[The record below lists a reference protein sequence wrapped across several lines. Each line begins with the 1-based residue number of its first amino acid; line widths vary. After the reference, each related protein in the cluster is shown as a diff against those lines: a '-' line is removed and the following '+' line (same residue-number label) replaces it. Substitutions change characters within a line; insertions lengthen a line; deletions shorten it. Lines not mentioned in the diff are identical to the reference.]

1 MPPKF
6 DHGLHRGS
14 SDQAG
19 LLPNYY
25 PGVWQAGGPDREASP
40 WHDPTSAP
48 ASQRHARPRAGRRPQ
63 LAQRTHFSV
72 QLVSAVEQGRKPA
85 SHAFATAAAR
95 ALQADPQWLLGQDR
109 VHRQHDFEQPGPV
122 GELRAVIDA
131 WDDPDIRAPLDGL
144 DVLAQRVAAGER
156 LRHRGRYDELDSV
169 LPPLLRQ
176 LYAHAADTSRGTELS
191 EQVAALL
198 ADGYS
203 LLHAAANRYGLVDV
217 VAQAV
222 DRHLDAAERSGDPL
236 RPAVAAYR
244 RTNHQMRFGN
254 FTAALRAL
262 QRAERGIAD
271 VSGPAADSVRVQ
283 LALRQSVVAARLG
296 DRNLA
301 DELVTDARGRVRARR
316 LPIAPYPN
324 VIASRLNADMHGMTA
339 AMEAQDGTTA
349 LERAREVKLP
359 GSHPDRPRV
368 AHWHLDLARAWLLH
382 GDRGRTVAALN
393 TARRAAPQHVRY
405 HPSLH
410 ETIATLAAQDA
421 RRTDSLAGLARW
433 AGIRL

>member
-1 MPPKF
+1 
-6 DHGLHRGS
+6 
-14 SDQAG
+14 
-19 LLPNYY
+19 
-25 PGVWQAGGPDREASP
+25 
-40 WHDPTSAP
+40 
-48 ASQRHARPRAGRRPQ
+48 
-63 LAQRTHFSV
+63 V

-169 LPPLLRQ
+169 LPPLLCQ

-324 VIASRLNADMHGMTA
+324 VIASRLNADMHWMTA

>member
-1 MPPKF
+1 M
-6 DHGLHRGS
+6 
-14 SDQAG
+14 G

-25 PGVWQAGGPDREASP
+25 RCIWWAGWQSP
-40 WHDPTSAP
+40 TG
-48 ASQRHARPRAGRRPQ
+48 RHAVTSHIGERIAQARKAAGWTQAQ
-63 LAQRTHFSV
+63 LSQRTHFSV

-85 SHAFATAAAR
+85 SHTFTTAAAN
-95 ALQADPQWLLGQDR
+95 ALSADLQWLLGQDQ
-109 VHRQHDFEQPGPV
+109 VHRQHDPERPEPA
-122 GELRAVIDA
+122 GELRAVIDG
-131 WDDPDIRAPLDGL
+131 WDDPDIRGPLDGL
-144 DVLAQRVAAGER
+144 DVLARRIAAGER
-156 LRHRGRYDELDSV
+156 LRHRGRYDELAAA

-176 LYAHAADTSRGTELS
+176 LYAHAADAAPGTEIG

-203 LLHAAANRYGLVDV
+203 LMHAAANRYGLIDV

-262 QRAERGIAD
+262 RRAEHGIAD
-271 VSGPAADSVRVQ
+271 VSGPTADAIRVQ
-283 LALRQSVVAARLG
+283 LALRQSVVAARIG

-301 DELVTDARGRVRARR
+301 DELVTDARGRLRARR
-316 LPIAPYPN
+316 LPAAPYPN
-324 VIASRLNADMHGMTA
+324 VIASRLNADMHWMTA

-349 LERAREVKLP
+349 LERAREITLP
-359 GSHPDRPRV
+359 RSHPDRPRV
-368 AHWHLDLARAWLLH
+368 AHWHLDLARASLLH
-382 GDRGRTVAALN
+382 GDRARTVAELN
-393 TARRAAPQHVRY
+393 TARRVAPQHVRY

-433 AGIRL
+433 AGMHL

>member
-1 MPPKF
+1 MAS
-6 DHGLHRGS
+6 HIGERIA
-14 SDQAG
+14 QARKATG
-19 LLPNYY
+19 
-25 PGVWQAGGPDREASP
+25 WTQA
-40 WHDPTSAP
+40 
-48 ASQRHARPRAGRRPQ
+48 Q
-63 LAQRTHFSV
+63 LSQRTHFSV

-95 ALQADPQWLLGQDR
+95 ALNANLQWLLGQDQA
-109 VHRQHDFEQPGPV
+109 HRQHDPEQPGPAH
-122 GELRAVIDA
+122 ELRAVIDA
-131 WDDPDIRAPLDGL
+131 WDDPDIRSPLDEL
-144 DVLAQRVAAGER
+144 DVLGQRITAGER
-156 LRHRGRYDELDSV
+156 LRHRGRYDELAVS

-176 LYAHAADTSRGTELS
+176 LYAHSADTTPATETG
-191 EQVAALL
+191 ERVAALL
-198 ADGYS
+198 ADAYS
-203 LLHAAANRYGLVDV
+203 LLHAAANRYGLLDV

-222 DRHLDAAERSGDPL
+222 DRHLDTAERSGDPL

-254 FTAALRAL
+254 FTAALRSL

-271 VSGPAADSVRVQ
+271 IAGPTADAIRVQ
-283 LALRQSVVAARLG
+283 LALRQSVAAARVG
-296 DRNLA
+296 DRDLA

-316 LPIAPYPN
+316 LPTAPYPN
-324 VIASRLNADMHGMTA
+324 VIASPLNADMHWMTA

-349 LERAREVKLP
+349 LERSREVSLP
-359 GSHPDRPRV
+359 PAHPDRPRV

-382 GDRGRTVAALN
+382 GDRARTVAELI

-421 RRTDSLAGLARW
+421 RRTDSLARLARW
-433 AGIRL
+433 AGVKL